1 MSITSVEKDF
11 DNQTLIMI
19 ADFNAPLERVW
30 TLWEDPRQL
39 EKWWGPPGYPSTFE
53 EHNLT
58 PGGQVT
64 YYMTSPE
71 GETHRGWWRIDA
83 VAPPTSLEFTD
94 GFADQEGN
102 PVEDMPVSTVHM
114 QLSEHAG
121 GTRMELRSV
130 FASRDQMQQSLDM
143 GVVEGMQAA
152 IGQMDALL
160 AA

>member
-1 MSITSVEKDF
+1 VSITSVEKDF
-11 DNQTLIMI
+11 DNQTLTLI
-19 ADFNAPLERVW
+19 ADFNAPLDRVW

-39 EKWWGPPGYPSTFE
+39 EKWWGPPTYPATFE

-71 GETHRGWWRIDA
+71 GEKYRGWWRIDT
-83 VAPPTSLEFTD
+83 VTPPTSLAFTD
-94 GFADQEGN
+94 GFADQDGN
-102 PVEDMPVSTVHM
+102 PVEDMPVSTMRM
-114 QLSEHAG
+114 QLSEFGG
-121 GTRMELRSV
+121 GTRMELRST
-130 FASRDQMQQSLDM
+130 FATREQMQKLVDM
-143 GVVEGMQAA
+143 GMVEGIQES

>member
-11 DNQTLIMI
+11 DNQTLTLI
-19 ADFNAPLERVW
+19 ADFNAPLDRVW

-39 EKWWGPPGYPSTFE
+39 EKWWGPPTYPATFE

-71 GETHRGWWRIDA
+71 GEKYRGWWRIDT
-83 VAPPTSLEFTD
+83 VTPPTSLAFTD
-94 GFADQEGN
+94 GFADQDGN
-102 PVEDMPVSTVHM
+102 PVEDMPVSTMRM
-114 QLSEHAG
+114 QLSEFGG
-121 GTRMELRSV
+121 GTRMELRST
-130 FASRDQMQQSLDM
+130 FATREQMQKLVDM
-143 GVVEGMQAA
+143 GMVEGIQES

>member
-1 MSITSVEKDF
+1 MSITSVEKDL
-11 DNQTLIMI
+11 DNLTLILT
-19 ADFNAPLERVW
+19 AEFNAPLDRVW

-53 EHNLT
+53 EHNLA

-71 GETHRGWWRIDA
+71 GERHRGWWRIDA
-83 VAPPTSLEFTD
+83 VNPPTSLDLTD
-94 GFADQEGN
+94 GFADADGN
-102 PVEDMPVSTVHM
+102 PAEDMPVGTMHM
-114 QLSEHAG
+114 QLSEFGG

-130 FASRDQMQQSLDM
+130 FASGEQMQRSLDM
-143 GVVEGMQAA
+143 GIEEGIKAS
-152 IGQMDALL
+152 IGQIDALL